1 MHISEKQLK
10 EMRKEDHYMGKKQT
24 HTFGFELSSLRGLS
38 GVYVFRNANGDIEYV
53 GTCKDIDDTKE
64 NWKSRIQ
71 SHHSYSGKKL
81 TDEVTFMDVFIPNQS
96 INNRGLLILE
106 YLLIWYLR
114 PPKNLPDGLGTHWR
128 YFYWSWSEETV
139 KAVAR
144 DKFDLI
150 ITTSIEEYLRSFRIK
165 RIHREY
171 ESDGS
176 FTKYGSVREVGFI
189 DEPCLDDSVCTCF
202 HCIARERHNAIFN
215 DD

>member
-1 MHISEKQLK
+1 MISKSNKDRGK
-10 EMRKEDHYMGKKQT
+10 EGFNMGKKQT
-24 HTFGFELSSLRGLS
+24 HTFGFELSSMKGLS
-38 GVYVFRNANGDIEYV
+38 GVYVFRNVNGEIEYV
-53 GTCKDIDDTKE
+53 GTCKDTDETKE
-64 NWKSRIQ
+64 NWRSRIR
-71 SHHSYSGKKL
+71 SHNSYNGKKL
-81 TDEVTFMDVFIPNQS
+81 TNEVTFMDVFIPDQS

-114 PPKNLPDGLGTHWR
+114 PPKNLPEGLGTHWR

-139 KAVAR
+139 KAVAE
-144 DKFDLI
+144 DKYDLI

-176 FTKYGSVREVGFI
+176 FTKYGSIREVGFI
-189 DEPCLDDSVCTCF
+189 DEPCFNNSVCTCF